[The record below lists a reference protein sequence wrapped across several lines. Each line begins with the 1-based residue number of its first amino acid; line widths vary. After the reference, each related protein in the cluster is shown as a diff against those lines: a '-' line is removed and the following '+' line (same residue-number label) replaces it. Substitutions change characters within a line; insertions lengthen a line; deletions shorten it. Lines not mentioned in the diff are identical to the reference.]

1 MNVTLTQELE
11 GIVKERMA
19 SGLYNSPA
27 EVLRE
32 ALRLIAERD
41 WLLET
46 QRELL
51 RQDVQAGLDQLDRGE
66 LATPT
71 AAQIKERVAARL
83 RREQWDSRRRSRCGG
98 PTSKT
103 PRRSRD
109 G

>member
-1 MNVTLTQELE
+1 VNVTLTQELE

-41 WLLET
+41 WLLEA

-66 LATPT
+66 FATPT
-71 AAQIKERVAARL
+71 VAQIKERVAARV
-83 RREQWDSRRRSRCGG
+83 RREQ
-98 PTSKT
+98 
-103 PRRSRD
+103 
-109 G
+109 